1 MLDFATSAA
10 RSVLGHM
17 SIGTIEHRVEQLVP
31 VEQRLHEAVDA
42 LHRTADAMDKHVE
55 ALEGLALSLPA
66 LTEVLGR
73 LSDQLGELLRLA
85 TPLEAA
91 EHEVGGI
98 GHLFRRHHHGAE
110 AGKDA
115 HPPA

>member
-1 MLDFATSAA
+1 MLFDFAIDAA
-10 RSVLGHM
+10 RSVLRSLG
-17 SIGTIEHRVEQLVP
+17 GVEREL
-31 VEQRLHEAVDA
+31 EKHSAIDERLHDAVDG
-42 LHRTADAMDKHVE
+42 LQRTADALEKHVE

-66 LTEVLGR
+66 LTEMLGR

-91 EHEVGGI
+91 EHEVGAI
-98 GHLFRRHHHGAE
+98 SHLFRRHRHAAD

-115 HPPA
+115 EPPA

>member
-1 MLDFATSAA
+1 VLFDFAIDAA
-10 RSVLGHM
+10 RSVLRSLG
-17 SIGTIEHRVEQLVP
+17 GAEQEIEKHSQIDE
-31 VEQRLHEAVDA
+31 RLHDAVDG
-42 LHRTADAMDKHVE
+42 LHRTADALEKHVE
-55 ALEGLALSLPA
+55 ALEGLALTVPG

-91 EHEVGGI
+91 EHEVGGLS
-98 GHLFRRHHHGAE
+98 HLFRRHPHAAE

-115 HPPA
+115 EPPA

>member
-1 MLDFATSAA
+1 MLFDFAIDAA
-10 RSVLGHM
+10 RSVLRSLG
-17 SIGTIEHRVEQLVP
+17 GAEQAIEKHSPIDE
-31 VEQRLHEAVDA
+31 RLHDAVDG
-42 LHRTADAMDKHVE
+42 LHRTADALDKHVE

-98 GHLFRRHHHGAE
+98 SHLFRRHHHAAD

-115 HPPA
+115 GPPA